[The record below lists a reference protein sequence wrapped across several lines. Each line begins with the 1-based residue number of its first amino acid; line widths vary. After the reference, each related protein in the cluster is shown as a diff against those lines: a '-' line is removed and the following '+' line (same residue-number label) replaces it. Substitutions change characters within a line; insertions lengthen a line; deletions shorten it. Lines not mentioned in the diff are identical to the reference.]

1 MAELIPRVEV
11 IAVVFLEKLLKIFD
25 ANIFSSSSECA
36 FVFRLVFYT
45 TRKINICYELN
56 C

>member
-25 ANIFSSSSECA
+25 ANIFSSSSKLCLCLSFNLLHYKED
-36 FVFRLVFYT
+36 
-45 TRKINICYELN
+45 
-56 C
+56 